1 MSLKSTGHH
10 NTGTRPE
17 EVEKEPMVMT
27 KVQEQQWQATM
38 KAKMKVAQAVFST
51 LLFFGW
57 Q

>member
-17 EVEKEPMVMT
+17 EVEKEPMVTT